1 MGVRRDRSG
10 RAGLWGAAV
19 TAGLVGV
26 VLPAHA
32 EGSMPQFD
40 FRNPLLVAQI
50 VWGTII
56 FVGMYVS
63 FTRIGLPHV
72 AAVLT
77 AREQTIGGDLEQAR
91 IAKEKA
97 DRAVAE
103 LNEARRVAYA
113 EAQTALSA
121 ATQKAKDVAAVK
133 AEEVNAKLDQQLA
146 DSEKQIAAARADAMS
161 ALREAAADTAEM
173 LVGRLA
179 GRPADA
185 HAVRVAVA
193 DALAARGLAA

>member
-1 MGVRRDRSG
+1 MGVQRSIIV
-10 RAGLWGAAV
+10 GAAV
-19 TAGLVGV
+19 MASLVGTA
-26 VLPAHA
+26 LPAYA

-40 FRNPLLVAQI
+40 FRNPLLVAQV
-50 VWGTII
+50 VWGAII
-56 FVGMYVS
+56 FVAMYVA
-63 FTRIGLPHV
+63 FTRIGLPQV
-72 AAVLT
+72 ASVLA

-91 IAKEKA
+91 IAKDKA

-121 ATQKAKDVAAVK
+121 ATQKAKEAAAAK
-133 AEEVNAKLDQQLA
+133 AEEVNAKLDRQLA
-146 DSEKQIAAARADAMS
+146 DSEKQIAAARAGAMS
-161 ALREAAADTAEM
+161 ALREAAFDTTDL
-173 LVGRLA
+173 LVARLA

-185 HAVRVAVA
+185 QAVRAAVA